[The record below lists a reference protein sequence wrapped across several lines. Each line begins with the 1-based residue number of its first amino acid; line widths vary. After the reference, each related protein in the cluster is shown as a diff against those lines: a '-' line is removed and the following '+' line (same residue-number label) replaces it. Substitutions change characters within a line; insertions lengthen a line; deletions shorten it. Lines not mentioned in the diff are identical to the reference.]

1 MHFQPPDLSLPLRV
15 AASNHQ
21 IRRCALDAHRLPE
34 LYTLNVT
41 KRNTAKPLFHFMHLR
56 YHLHNYSFSFFHRL
70 PPTSPLS
77 FSPMS
82 WSGVVE
88 PPQAP
93 VSAARRKEPP
103 VERFGCAQKQVWQR
117 QGEITVYRT
126 HNHWPSCD
134 LSKDT
139 SASVNGMAYT
149 FSFLPTLVLR

>member
-1 MHFQPPDLSLPLRV
+1 
-15 AASNHQ
+15 
-21 IRRCALDAHRLPE
+21 
-34 LYTLNVT
+34 
-41 KRNTAKPLFHFMHLR
+41 LFHFMHLR

-103 VERFGCAQKQVWQR
+103 VERFGCAQKQELNEIFGTIFDRQLNSSRQR
-117 QGEITVYRT
+117 DLHIRVVFETNQMEDSSSSVCATMSRT
-126 HNHWPSCD
+126 
-134 LSKDT
+134 
-139 SASVNGMAYT
+139 T
-149 FSFLPTLVLR
+149 FSSSMSVIERSIGSTAGMTPLPQSPAAVTPTKA